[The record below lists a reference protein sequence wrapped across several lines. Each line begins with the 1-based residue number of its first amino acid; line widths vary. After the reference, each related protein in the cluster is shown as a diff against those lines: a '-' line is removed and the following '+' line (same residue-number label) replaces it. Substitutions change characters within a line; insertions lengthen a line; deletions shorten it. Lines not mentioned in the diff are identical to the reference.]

1 MASFD
6 LAIPIILANE
16 GGYVND
22 PADPG
27 GETNFG
33 ISRRAYPS
41 VDIKGLTRAGASMI
55 YQKDFWKYDGVQ
67 SQELATKV
75 LDTCVNLGQAGG
87 MSLCQKATGTRPDGR
102 YGSLTEG
109 AFNGSPEETL
119 SGIRSLLVAHYIGL
133 AAENSELQK
142 YLNGWLKRA
151 RQ

>member
-6 LAIPIILANE
+6 LAIPTILANE

-33 ISRRAYPS
+33 ISRRSYPD
-41 VDIKGLTRAGASMI
+41 VDIRNLTRGEAMMI
-55 YQKDFWKYDGVQ
+55 YQRDFWKYDGVQ

-75 LDTCVNLGQAGG
+75 LDTCVNLGQTGG

-102 YGSLTEG
+102 YGALTEG
-109 AFNGSPEETL
+109 AFNGSPEDTL
-119 SGIRSLLVAHYIGL
+119 SEIRKLLVIHYDAFLASHPALEKDRNGL
-133 AAENSELQK
+133 MR
-142 YLNGWLKRA
+142 RA